1 MAPTAR
7 MIRDHRPHGVA
18 WWLWTTGLAAA
29 ALRTTNPILL
39 LGLGAVV
46 VVVTAVC
53 RSDAPWGR
61 SIGVYLKLGLVVIA
75 LRVALQLVFGQRL
88 PGHVLFT
95 IPSVPLPGWAEGVSI
110 GGPVTLEGLLTAM
123 VGGMRLALVLV
134 CFGAANSLASP
145 REVLRSLPGILHEV
159 AVAVTVALCFAPEV
173 LESVRRVREA
183 RTLRGRPTKG
193 LAGLRGIAIPVL
205 EDALEH
211 ALQLAA
217 SMGARGF
224 GRRPAR
230 RTVARSRLAMVA
242 VVTGSLLALGGV
254 YGILAPDS
262 GVPMAGVVAALGA
275 VIVGLG
281 VLLSGRRS
289 VRTRYRPAPFGPRS
303 VLCVIAGW
311 IPLVAFVVA
320 AAADPAAIA
329 WSAYPLAWPVVPV
342 LALVGIL
349 AALAPLA
356 MTSAAGRPEEKAR
369 RPAVREVVA

>member
-1 MAPTAR
+1 MR
-7 MIRDHRPHGVA
+7 SDRRPHGVA
-18 WWLWTTGLAAA
+18 WWLWATGLAAA

-39 LGLGAVV
+39 AGIGVVV
-46 VVVTAVC
+46 VVVTVVC

-61 SIGVYLKLGLVVIA
+61 SIGVYVKLGLVVIA
-75 LRVALQLVFGQRL
+75 LRVLLQLLFGQRL

-95 IPSVPLPGWAEGVSI
+95 IPSVPLPGWAAGVSI
-110 GGPVTLEGLLTAM
+110 GGPVTIEGLATAL
-123 VGGMRLALVLV
+123 VGGLRLALVLV

-173 LESVRRVREA
+173 LESVRRVHEA
-183 RTLRGRPTKG
+183 RRLRGRPTKG
-193 LAGLRGIAIPVL
+193 IAGLRGIAIPVL

-230 RTVARSRLAMVA
+230 RSAARSRLSMVS
-242 VVTGSLLALGGV
+242 VMVGSLLALGGV
-254 YGILAPDS
+254 YGLLAPNS
-262 GVPMAGVVAALGA
+262 GVPVAGVTAALGA
-275 VIVGLG
+275 AIVALG
-281 VLLSGRRS
+281 VVLSGRRS

-303 VLCVIAGW
+303 VLCVVAGW
-311 IPLVAFVVA
+311 VPLASFVVVA
-320 AAADPAAIA
+320 GSDPAAIS

-342 LALVGIL
+342 LAMGGLMV
-349 AALAPLA
+349 ALAPLVVTPA
-356 MTSAAGRPEEKAR
+356 PAQPRETSRHR
-369 RPAVREVVA
+369 VTQEVGA

>member
-1 MAPTAR
+1 
-7 MIRDHRPHGVA
+7 
-18 WWLWTTGLAAA
+18 
-29 ALRTTNPILL
+29 
-39 LGLGAVV
+39 
-46 VVVTAVC
+46 
-53 RSDAPWGR
+53 
-61 SIGVYLKLGLVVIA
+61 
-75 LRVALQLVFGQRL
+75 
-88 PGHVLFT
+88 
-95 IPSVPLPGWAEGVSI
+95 
-110 GGPVTLEGLLTAM
+110 
-123 VGGMRLALVLV
+123 
-134 CFGAANSLASP
+134 
-145 REVLRSLPGILHEV
+145 
-159 AVAVTVALCFAPEV
+159 
-173 LESVRRVREA
+173 
-183 RTLRGRPTKG
+183 
-193 LAGLRGIAIPVL
+193 
-205 EDALEH
+205 
-211 ALQLAA
+211 
-217 SMGARGF
+217 
-224 GRRPAR
+224 
-230 RTVARSRLAMVA
+230 MVA

-303 VLCVIAGW
+303 VLCVVAGW

-356 MTSAAGRPEEKAR
+356 MTSVAGRPEEKAR